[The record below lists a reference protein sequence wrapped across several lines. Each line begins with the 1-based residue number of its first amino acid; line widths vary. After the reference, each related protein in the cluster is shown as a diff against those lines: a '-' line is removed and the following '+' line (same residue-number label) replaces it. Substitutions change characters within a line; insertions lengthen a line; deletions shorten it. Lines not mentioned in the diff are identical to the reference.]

1 MLLAVDTSTQMLGV
15 ALYDGNRVLAENIWQ
30 SRARHT
36 VELAPAI
43 DRMLKTCN
51 TAPAQLTGLAVATG
65 PGSFTS
71 LRVGLALIKGMALG
85 LKIPV
90 VGIPTLDALVA
101 AQPPSD
107 MLMAAVLPAGRT
119 RLAVV
124 WYQYRDDGWLSM
136 GEMKVMTAH
145 ELSDAIHQPTIICG
159 EVTADERQTIAR
171 KWKNAHL
178 VSPAMSTRRPTM
190 LAELGW
196 NKIQSGFADDPVTL
210 APIYLHLN
218 EVIPS

>member
-1 MLLAVDTSTQMLGV
+1 MLLAVDTSTQTLGL
-15 ALYDGNRVLAENIWQ
+15 ALYDGNRILAESIWQ

-43 DRMLKTCN
+43 DRMLKQSYV
-51 TAPAQLTGLAVATG
+51 APADLTRLAVATG

-71 LRVGLALIKGMALG
+71 LRVGLALIKGMALA

-90 VGIPTLDALVA
+90 AGIPTLDMLA
-101 AQPPSD
+101 ATQQPAEIP
-107 MLMAAVLPAGRT
+107 LIAVLPAGRT
-119 RLAVV
+119 RLAVC
-124 WYQYRDDGWLSM
+124 WYQYSDGQWRFT
-136 GEMKVMTAH
+136 GNMKVMTAQ
-145 ELSDAIHQPTIICG
+145 ELSDQIHQPSLICG
-159 EVTADERQTIAR
+159 ETTAEERQILSR

-178 VSPAMSTRRPTM
+178 ISPALGTRHPGM

-196 NKIQSGFADDPVTL
+196 NKIEAGLDDDPVTL
-210 APIYLHLN
+210 SPIYLHIN